1 MRFVMRMFAALV
13 LALVTG
19 AAVAQTAWPE
29 RPVRLLVGFTAGSGT
44 DVTAR
49 LFAQKFSEAWGQ
61 SVIVDNVSGA
71 SGAIAA
77 DKLAK
82 SAPDGYT
89 LMWAGNAAITIVMS
103 LQPQP
108 YDPVRDFAPISI
120 ALSMPS
126 VIVVNNDL
134 PVKSIAELVA
144 LAKAK
149 PGMLSYGSPGIGTPQ
164 HIAGEMFAHQAGIKM
179 EHIPYRGAVMSDV
192 MGGVVP
198 VGIQNAGAI
207 MPFVRD
213 GRLRGIGI
221 TSLKRSPNAPDLP
234 TFNESGFPGF
244 EATSWFALL
253 APAGTPQPILDKVRA
268 ESLKVLADPEMIKKF
283 AALGLDPVGSTAA
296 ELSTAISTDI
306 PKWAAVIKEAGIKP
320 GN

>member
-1 MRFVMRMFAALV
+1 MRFVVQACAAWA
-13 LALVTG
+13 LAFVAG
-19 AAVAQTAWPE
+19 AASAQTNWPE
-29 RPVRLLVGFTAGSGT
+29 RPVHLLVGFTAGSGT

-49 LFAQKFSEAWGQ
+49 LLAQKFSEAWGQ

-82 SAPDGYT
+82 ATPDGYT

-108 YDPVRDFAPISI
+108 YDPLRDFAPITR
-120 ALSMPS
+120 ALSMAS

-134 PVKSIAELVA
+134 PVKSIADLVA

-149 PGMLSYGSPGIGTPQ
+149 PGTVSYGTPGIGTPQ
-164 HIAGEMFAHQAGIKM
+164 HIAGEMLAFQAGIKM

-192 MGGVVP
+192 MGGIVP
-198 VGIQNAGAI
+198 IGIQNMGAI
-207 MPFVRD
+207 MPFVND
-213 GRLRGIGI
+213 GRLRGIGV

-234 TFNESGFPGF
+234 TLAESGFPGF

-253 APAGTPQPILDKVRA
+253 APAGTSQPILDKVRA
-268 ESLKVLADPEMIKKF
+268 ETLKVLADPEMVKKF
-283 AALGLDPVGSTAA
+283 AVLGLDVVGSTSE
-296 ELSTAISTDI
+296 ELKATIATDI
-306 PKWAAVIKEAGIKP
+306 PKWAAVIKAANIKP